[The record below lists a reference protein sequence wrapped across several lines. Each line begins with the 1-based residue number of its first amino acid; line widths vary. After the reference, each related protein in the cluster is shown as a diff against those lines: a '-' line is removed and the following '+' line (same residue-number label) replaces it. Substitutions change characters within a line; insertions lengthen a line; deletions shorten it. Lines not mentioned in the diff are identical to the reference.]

1 LFEAILARMEKV
13 RDVTRAMDH
22 QFAESPN
29 DHALLAFIAHL
40 PVGKDKLRRLLLPVC
55 INFGRNR
62 WNGFRLLRH
71 RRDAHLQVPDVRS
84 SALTGSRS
92 PPIGSFLGALLAGDD
107 KAQIRRAV
115 LGASARPDPRP
126 PPRRTV
132 ETVLDAWAVIIK
144 ATRFFQGDSVGSNFR
159 SLPPR
164 PTAGSA
170 GPVRTADR
178 YFELKSEIHK
188 KLIGVLN
195 LDKVSSL
202 PKDRVRAEIGRV
214 VERLL
219 EEERLPMTTAEA
231 NKMVEEVLDEVLGLG
246 PLEPLLKEPSISDI
260 LVNGYNKVYIE
271 RGGKLSLSPIRFKDN
286 QHLLHIIEKIV
297 SQVGRRIDEAQPIV
311 DARLLDGS
319 RVNAIIPPLALD
331 GPALSI
337 RRFGR
342 HVITSDEM
350 IANRTITQSMLR
362 FLAACVQ
369 SKASILISGGT
380 GSGKT
385 TTLNAMSRFIP
396 EDERIITIEDT
407 AELQLQQ
414 RHVVKFETR
423 PPNVNKTGGINQ
435 RQLLRTALRMR
446 PDRIIVGECRG
457 AEALDMLQAM
467 NTGVEG
473 SMTTI
478 HANTPKDAFS
488 RLEAMILM
496 ADLEIPNRVIVQ
508 QLAGAIKLVLQVT
521 RLQDGSRKIV
531 SISEVTGVEE
541 DRVATRDIFIFDR
554 TGVSDS
560 GKVQGRFR
568 WTGYTPKIM
577 ERIQVAGI
585 SLPKDL
591 FDEVVE
597 VNL

>member
-1 LFEAILARMEKV
+1 M
-13 RDVTRAMDH
+13 
-22 QFAESPN
+22 
-29 DHALLAFIAHL
+29 
-40 PVGKDKLRRLLLPVC
+40 G
-55 INFGRNR
+55 
-62 WNGFRLLRH
+62 
-71 RRDAHLQVPDVRS
+71 
-84 SALTGSRS
+84 
-92 PPIGSFLGALLAGDD
+92 
-107 KAQIRRAV
+107 
-115 LGASARPDPRP
+115 
-126 PPRRTV
+126 
-132 ETVLDAWAVIIK
+132 
-144 ATRFFQGDSVGSNFR
+144 NFR
-159 SLPPR
+159 PLPPR
-164 PTAGSA
+164 PTGTP
-170 GPVRTADR
+170 GPVRGADR

-202 PKDRVRAEIGRV
+202 PKDRLRAEIGRV

-219 EEERLPMTTAEA
+219 EDERVPMTTAET

-246 PLEPLLKEPSISDI
+246 PLEALLKESSISDI
-260 LVNGYNKVYIE
+260 LVNGYSKVYIE
-271 RGGKLSLSPIRFKDN
+271 RGGKLSLSPVRFKDN
-286 QHLLHIIEKIV
+286 NHLLHIIEKIV

-350 IANRTITQSMLR
+350 CAYKTITPMMLR
-362 FLAACVQ
+362 FLAAVVQ

-423 PPNVNKTGGINQ
+423 PPNVNKSGGVNQ

-508 QLAGAIKLVLQVT
+508 QLAGAIKVVLQVS
-521 RLQDGSRKIV
+521 RMQDGTRKIV

-541 DRVATRDIFIFDR
+541 DRVTTQEVFIFER
-554 TGVSDS
+554 TGVSDA

-568 WTGYTPKIM
+568 WSGYTPKM
-577 ERIQVAGI
+577 LDRFKMMGI
-585 SLPKDL
+585 AVPPNM

>member
-1 LFEAILARMEKV
+1 L
-13 RDVTRAMDH
+13 
-22 QFAESPN
+22 
-29 DHALLAFIAHL
+29 
-40 PVGKDKLRRLLLPVC
+40 
-55 INFGRNR
+55 
-62 WNGFRLLRH
+62 
-71 RRDAHLQVPDVRS
+71 
-84 SALTGSRS
+84 
-92 PPIGSFLGALLAGDD
+92 
-107 KAQIRRAV
+107 
-115 LGASARPDPRP
+115 
-126 PPRRTV
+126 
-132 ETVLDAWAVIIK
+132 
-144 ATRFFQGDSVGSNFR
+144 GSNFR
-159 SLPPR
+159 PLPPR
-164 PTAGSA
+164 PGAAASA
-170 GPVRTADR
+170 VRTADR
-178 YFELKSEIHK
+178 YFEIKSEIHK

-195 LDKVSSL
+195 LEKVSSL

-214 VERLL
+214 VERLI
-219 EEERLPMTTAEA
+219 EDERIPMTTAEA

-271 RGGKLSLSPIRFKDN
+271 RGGKLSLSPVRFKDN

-297 SQVGRRIDEAQPIV
+297 SQVGRRVDEAQPIV

-319 RVNAIIPPLALD
+319 RVNAIIGPLALD

-350 IANRTITQSMLR
+350 VAYQTVTHMMLR
-362 FLAACVQ
+362 FLAAAVQ
-369 SKASILISGGT
+369 SKTTILISGGT

-423 PPNVNKTGGINQ
+423 PPNVNREGGVNQ

-478 HANTPKDAFS
+478 HANTPRDAFS

-508 QLAGAIKLVLQVT
+508 QLANAIKLVLQVS
-521 RLQDGSRKIV
+521 RMQDGTRKIV

-541 DRVATRDIFIFDR
+541 DRVGTRDIFSFDR
-554 TGVSDS
+554 TGVSDA

-568 WTGYTPKIM
+568 WTGYTPKVM
-577 ERIQVAGI
+577 ERIRVMGI
-585 SLPKDL
+585 EMPKDL